1 MTIDIERVDH
11 IGIRVAELER
21 ALSFY
26 QVLGFDLFHEDTNDG
41 VVIIRNSHD
50 VEINLIYNANDDN
63 GGANILMDVE
73 NKYPGYTHVALR
85 VGSIKATME
94 ALVHRL
100 RRMVQAGA
108 KRRAALRGSWV
119 NHLSASVH

>member
-26 QVLGFDLFHEDTNDG
+26 QVLGFELFHEDTNDA

-63 GGANILMDVE
+63 GGDNILMDVE
-73 NKYPGYTHVALR
+73 SKYPG
-85 VGSIKATME
+85 
-94 ALVHRL
+94 
-100 RRMVQAGA
+100 
-108 KRRAALRGSWV
+108 
-119 NHLSASVH
+119 